1 MAYENI
7 LKALGRP
14 GEGLS
19 QQQQSDNYRAFS
31 EIMREGVYIPDMIS
45 QIDSL
50 RARVDAL
57 EHPNPVDAELFS
69 VMESTVREDTDVRT
83 AKDRLATAKTRVI
96 SELCMKDTDYR
107 RLFEEYRTLVH
118 TKYVERNEG
127 KSRGVA

>member
-7 LKALGRP
+7 LKALGRS

-50 RARVDAL
+50 KARVEAL
-57 EHPNPVDAELFS
+57 EHPNPVDAELFT

-83 AKDRLATAKTRVI
+83 AKDKLATAKTRVI

-118 TKYVERNEG
+118 TKYVERNERN
-127 KSRGVA
+127 KGVA